1 MIDDFKV
8 IHLSSKD
15 YDEVTNYTD
24 RSIYTYYL
32 KNPIVLNDDYCL
44 MLNYYNLVKQLAG
57 NSISYDSN
65 STELGRVVDAQNLE
79 LQLIVPIQSTF
90 IVENVVVLRNDAIKT
105 PTNARLKL
113 SITPNVPNGTDC
125 TISLLEVTATDTGFA
140 ENNLILID
148 KSQFSSEFTY
158 TNQYAV
164 FLVKSIKNK
173 DIIIRN
179 NTNYGFG
186 VAQIG
191 TWLYN
196 DGGTL
201 IVIQVYTP
209 AGQTTQA
216 RILSVNN
223 SRLNYNFD
231 DVITIPNADIKNL
244 ATGVYG
250 WGKLYGNLI
259 IDVNDVSP
267 FSTPSLKKEVT
278 LSGVKFKN
286 NTYSNS
292 DKSSDPN
299 TLSIDIVNKGVDKYS
314 NNQITLIPQV
324 INNLTLT
331 SYANTGVNESFFISF
346 ILNKKNL
353 Y

>member
-1 MIDDFKV
+1 MNEDYKI
-8 IHLSSKD
+8 IHFSSSHC
-15 YDEVTNYTD
+15 DEITNYSD
-24 RSIYTYYL
+24 KSVYKYYL
-32 KNPIVLNDDYCL
+32 KNPIVLNDDYDVYI
-44 MLNYYNLVKQLAG
+44 NYYNVVKQLAG

-113 SITPNVPNGTDC
+113 SITPNVPNGADC
-125 TISLLEVTATDTGFA
+125 TISLLEVTATDTGFK
-140 ENNLILID
+140 ENDLILID

-186 VAQIG
+186 AAQIG

-201 IVIQVYTP
+201 IVIQVYKP

-223 SRLNYNFD
+223 SRLNYNLD
-231 DVITIPNADIKNL
+231 DVITIPNADIKNI
-244 ATGVYG
+244 ATGEYG

-267 FSTPSLKKEVT
+267 FNTPNYKKEIE
-278 LSGVKFKN
+278 LSNLKFKN
-286 NTYSNS
+286 NDYF
-292 DKSSDPN
+292 N
-299 TLSIDIVNKGVDKYS
+299 TNNKGNPNVITMDLTNKPYDKYK
-314 NNQITLIPQV
+314 NPVMTLIPQL
-324 INNLTLT
+324 INDITLT
-331 SYANTGVNESFFISF
+331 SYNTTSIGESFKVAF
-346 ILNKKNL
+346 LMKKK
-353 Y
+353 

>member
-1 MIDDFKV
+1 MNEDYKI
-8 IHLSSKD
+8 IHFSSSHC
-15 YDEVTNYTD
+15 DEITNYSD
-24 RSIYTYYL
+24 KSVYKYYL
-32 KNPIVLNDDYCL
+32 KNPIVLNDDYDVYI
-44 MLNYYNLVKQLAG
+44 NYYNVVKQLAG

-113 SITPNVPNGTDC
+113 SITPNVPNGADC
-125 TISLLEVTATDTGFA
+125 TISLLEVTATDTGFK
-140 ENNLILID
+140 ENDLILID

-186 VAQIG
+186 AAQIG

-201 IVIQVYTP
+201 IVIQVYKP

-223 SRLNYNFD
+223 SRLNYNLD
-231 DVITIPNADIKNL
+231 DVITIPNADIKNI
-244 ATGVYG
+244 ATGEYG

-267 FSTPSLKKEVT
+267 FNTPNYKKEIE
-278 LSGVKFKN
+278 LPNLKFKN
-286 NTYSNS
+286 N
-292 DKSSDPN
+292 
-299 TLSIDIVNKGVDKYS
+299 DI
-314 NNQITLIPQV
+314 LILTIKV
-324 INNLTLT
+324 ILMLLQW
-331 SYANTGVNESFFISF
+331 I
-346 ILNKKNL
+346 
-353 Y
+353 